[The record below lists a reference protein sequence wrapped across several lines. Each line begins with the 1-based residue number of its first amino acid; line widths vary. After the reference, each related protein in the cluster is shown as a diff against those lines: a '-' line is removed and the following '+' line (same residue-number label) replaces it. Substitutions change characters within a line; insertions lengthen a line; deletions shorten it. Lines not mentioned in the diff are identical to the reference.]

1 MADLPPFPPARFG
14 AITDVVGR
22 EVRLSPLPAAS
33 VISVRAR
40 DEALTRVADALA
52 LTSLPGPNRVSS
64 TPLGD
69 CLWVRPDE
77 WLVVG
82 EAGGRTAA
90 LELLAHA
97 VGTTDGAVVDI
108 SASRLLFEL
117 SGARSRDVLASCCPL
132 DLHAS
137 AFAVG
142 HCAQSV
148 IGKAPVLLQLADGAP
163 RWRLMVRPSLA
174 GYVTSWLSD
183 AIRGG
188 MRDG

>member
-1 MADLPPFPPARFG
+1 
-14 AITDVVGR
+14 
-22 EVRLSPLPAAS
+22 
-33 VISVRAR
+33 
-40 DEALTRVADALA
+40 LTRLADALSLA
-52 LTSLPGPNRVSS
+52 SLPGPNQVAS

-77 WLVVG
+77 WLIVG
-82 EAGGRTAA
+82 EAATRPAA
-90 LELLAHA
+90 LEQLGHA
-97 VGTTDGAVVDI
+97 VGATDGAVVDI

-132 DLHAS
+132 DLHPS

-148 IGKAPVLLQLADGAP
+148 VGKAPILLQLADASP

-174 GYVTSWLSD
+174 GYVTSWLGD

-188 MRDG
+188 MRDS